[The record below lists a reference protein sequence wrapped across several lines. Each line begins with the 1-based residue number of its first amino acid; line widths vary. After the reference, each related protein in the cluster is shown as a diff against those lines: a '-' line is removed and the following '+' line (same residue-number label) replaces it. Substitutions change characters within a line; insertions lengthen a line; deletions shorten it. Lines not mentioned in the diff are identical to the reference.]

1 MKKPSREELILMQ
14 KYRTIKE
21 IANILNKS
29 ESWVNKLRKEYQILY
44 KTSGKPKK
52 IKKGE

>member
-1 MKKPSREELILMQ
+1 VKKPSKEELILMQ

-21 IANILNKS
+21 ISYILNKS
-29 ESWVNKLRKEYQILY
+29 ESWVNKLRKEYKILY
-44 KTSGKPKK
+44 KTIGKPKK